1 VSDAHGQDTN
11 NPPTSPTARRVAQ
24 ELGVDLSLVSG
35 TGPRGRIVRA
45 DVEAAAA
52 RISSVAAGDEA
63 PATVATAAPT
73 TTAGSGGAEVV
84 APSRL
89 QRAIARRMVEAKTTA
104 PDFVLVTEVEME
116 ATIALRAE
124 LKALLGSEAPS
135 LNDVIIKA
143 CAHALRE
150 FPYANGSWSEEGFL
164 LHEHVNIGVA
174 VASEQA
180 LVVPV
185 VADADRRSL
194 REVAAATRTLAQRV
208 REGAITNAELEG
220 ATFTVSNLGMY
231 GIRRFTAVL
240 NPPQAAILAVGA
252 AVPRMRLHD
261 GAPAM
266 RRVCDLSLTC
276 DHRILY
282 GAGAAQ
288 FLVRIRALLE
298 SPAVLL
304 AG

>member
-1 VSDAHGQDTN
+1 MNETNRRDAGD
-11 NPPTSPTARRVAQ
+11 PPTSPTARRMAQ
-24 ELGVDLSLVSG
+24 ELGVDLSSVQG

-52 RISSVAAGDEA
+52 RTGGSASTTPVA
-63 PATVATAAPT
+63 PATVA
-73 TTAGSGGAEVV
+73 GSGTDEVV

-104 PDFVLVTEVEME
+104 PDFVLTAEIEME
-116 ATIALRAE
+116 ATIALRVE
-124 LKALLGSEAPS
+124 LKSLIGAEAPS
-135 LNDVIIKA
+135 LNDIVVKA

-150 FPYANGSWSEEGFL
+150 FPYANGSWSEDGFV
-164 LHEHVNIGVA
+164 LHERVNVGVA

-194 REVAAATRTLAQRV
+194 REIAATTRTLAQRV
-208 REGAITNAELEG
+208 RDGAITNAELQD

-266 RRVCDLSLTC
+266 RHVCDLSLTC

-288 FLVRIRALLE
+288 FLGRIRQLLE
-298 SPAVLL
+298 SPAGLL